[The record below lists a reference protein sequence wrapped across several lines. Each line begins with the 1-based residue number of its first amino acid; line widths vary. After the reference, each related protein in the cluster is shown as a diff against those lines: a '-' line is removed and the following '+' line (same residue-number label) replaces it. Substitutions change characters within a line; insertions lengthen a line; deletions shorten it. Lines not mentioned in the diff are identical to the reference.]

1 MFGNGHNCDGVVV
14 SGGSAVS
21 CAGEG
26 ESSEGCCGG
35 GGRRLLVMS
44 LCGVVGG
51 RARSD
56 RAVLTPLLQQW
67 SDIVVRKWLLS

>member
-1 MFGNGHNCDGVVV
+1 MCSAMDTIVMESWYPGGPRCHVLARASRRKGV
-14 SGGSAVS
+14 
-21 CAGEG
+21 AG
-26 ESSEGCCGG
+26 
-35 GGRRLLVMS
+35 RLLVMS